1 MDIFLLIVAFLVP
14 YLLGSVNFSIVLSK
28 CLKGDDI
35 RNSGSGNAGATN
47 MLRTYGKKLA
57 VVTLILD
64 VLKGVVSVLF
74 GAFLTLLVSKY
85 VVSVGNEGIAVS
97 YSTFLKIQQQLPF
110 YKFLSGIGVILG
122 HNFPLYFGFKGG
134 KGVATSLG
142 TILTLNWRVGLIVA
156 LFALA
161 IMAITRYVSLGS
173 VIGAILFVAVDLSY
187 MVFTDSFSVLH
198 LVFDIII
205 AALLIV
211 RHHQNIKRLLNRTES
226 KLGSKKEGK

>member
-1 MDIFLLIVAFLVP
+1 MDIILLIIAFLVP

-28 CLKGDDI
+28 AFKGDDI

-57 VVTLILD
+57 ILTLVLD
-64 VLKGVVSVLF
+64 ILKGVIAVLLGVLLAAFVSNF
-74 GAFLTLLVSKY
+74 

-97 YSTFLKIQQQLPF
+97 HSVFSRIQGQMPF
-110 YKFLSGIGVILG
+110 YKYISAVGVILG

-142 TILTLNWRVGLIVA
+142 TILTLNWQVGLIVV
-156 LFALA
+156 LFALT
-161 IMAITRYVSLGS
+161 IMAVTRYVSLGS
-173 VIGAILFVAVDLSY
+173 VMGAVIFVAVDLSY
-187 MVFTDSFSVLH
+187 MIFTDGFSVGV

-205 AALLIV
+205 AALLIL
-211 RHHQNIKRLLNRTES
+211 RHHQNIKRLINGTEN

>member
-1 MDIFLLIVAFLVP
+1 MDIFLLIIAFVVP
-14 YLLGSVNFSIVLSK
+14 YLLGSVNFSIVFSK
-28 CLKGDDI
+28 AFKGDDI

-57 VVTLILD
+57 ILTLVLD
-64 VLKGVVSVLF
+64 ILKGVVSVLF
-74 GAFLTLLVSKY
+74 GTLLTFLVSNY

-97 YSTFLKIQQQLPF
+97 HSVFARIQEQLPF
-110 YKFLSGIGVILG
+110 YRYLSAVGVILG

-142 TILTLNWRVGLIVA
+142 TILTLNWQVGLIAVV
-156 LFALA
+156 FALA
-161 IMAITRYVSLGS
+161 IMAVTRYVSLGS
-173 VIGAILFVAVDLSY
+173 VMGAVIFVAVDLSY
-187 MVFTDSFSVLH
+187 MIFTNGFSGGI

-205 AALLIV
+205 AALLIL
-211 RHHQNIKRLLNRTES
+211 RHHQNIKRLINGTEN